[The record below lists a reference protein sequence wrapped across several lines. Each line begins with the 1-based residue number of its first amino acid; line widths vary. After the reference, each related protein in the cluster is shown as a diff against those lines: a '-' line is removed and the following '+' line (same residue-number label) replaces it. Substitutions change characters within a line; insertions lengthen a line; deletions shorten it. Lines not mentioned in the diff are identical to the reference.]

1 MLLSTIHWASLFSA
15 HTINRPPVFG
25 KSGVP
30 STGGGFKQQDWSAF
44 VTRFAGENG
53 VDYPGFQRVQ
63 RLLRE
68 LLSRLSDARPDEWEY
83 ADEQLAFYLNAFNAI
98 AIYEVLR
105 RYPVNSIRDIP
116 AAFARPY
123 PVGPEN
129 LSLHQLLH
137 SKIRAFHDPRVH
149 AAIVPATASA
159 PCLRAYTGSG
169 LQQELDEQMRALL
182 SPPAQRRSPTHGFA
196 ISRVFQWYAGDFAA
210 PDHMPSLPMLLRG
223 RSRPSLAVP
232 YLRRYADPELR
243 QAFDTGKL
251 GYLRYDWR
259 LNDASSRD
267 DILTARSR
275 QTT

>member
-30 STGGGFKQQDWSAF
+30 ATGGGFKQQDWSAF

-83 ADEQLAFYLNAFNAI
+83 ADEQLAFYLNAYNAI
-98 AIYEVLR
+98 AIYEVLS

-129 LSLHQLLH
+129 LSLDQLLH
-137 SKIRAFHDPRVH
+137 TKIRAFRDPRVH

-159 PCLRAYTGSG
+159 PRLRAYTGSG
-169 LQQELDEQMRALL
+169 LQQELDEQICALL
-182 SPPAQRRSPTHGFA
+182 KTSAQASSPTQRLA
-196 ISRVFQWYAGDFAA
+196 ISCVFQWYAGDFAA
-210 PDHMPSLPMLLRG
+210 PDRMPSLPMLLRG
-223 RSRPSLAVP
+223 RARPSLAVP
-232 YLRRYADPELR
+232 YLRRYADTEFK
-243 QAFDTGKL
+243 QAFDAGKT
-251 GYLRYDWR
+251 GYLPYDWR
-259 LNDASSRD
+259 LNDAMLRD
-267 DILTARSR
+267 AILTARSR